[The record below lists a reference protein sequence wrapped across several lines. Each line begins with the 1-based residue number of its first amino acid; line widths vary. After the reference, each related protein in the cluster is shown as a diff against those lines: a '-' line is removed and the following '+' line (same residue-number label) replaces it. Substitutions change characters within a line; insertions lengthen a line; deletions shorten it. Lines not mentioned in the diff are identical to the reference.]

1 MENRFY
7 VLLASVGIYQNIKIK
22 NLPSWEM
29 DLKLMNTALVQG
41 LMIPQDNIRILGENG
56 TVISR
61 NFAREIAEIS
71 KYVSEEDGFICY
83 FSGHGNDRGLCFS
96 DATVTIQSI
105 IEFIK
110 KIKAKSKIVIMDCC
124 YSGNFWLDSVMQMDI
139 EKTVSDFAGHGIAV
153 MASSASNEKS
163 WLGIDGT
170 HSLYTGILTTAMTV
184 NRKIRQGRVSLADIN
199 EEVKKLIKT
208 WNLRNPDRS
217 QHPIY
222 RASLGGTIFFQVE
235 EYKPYQTLQI
245 YLEKSNYI
253 IEAVEPVSSLK
264 EKRLAVFILVKEK
277 SSARQLFDIT
287 RNVVQEVKYIDV
299 YSTLKLENIHGHKA
313 ADAIWCYFGYDESDM
328 VNHRYFARSIWCSN
342 RELRKKYFRAE
353 KNAEVIRGIWIVQ
366 DSSYEMVRKLQQTT
380 IFKEQFQELAKKLL
394 GKTVSMAEQFIRD
407 IEEIDNRTKTVV
419 EVQREYMSWI
429 RQVYEEYYKMIEIP
443 VPPNELHDWFSVVE
457 DLVGCV
463 LDMALE
469 LRKSMEDNELDRWV
483 IRNCVRRYYGDLERM
498 KELESQICKI
508 KREF

>member
-1 MENRFY
+1 MEKIKMENKFH
-7 VLLASVGIYQNIKIK
+7 VLLVSVGVYQNIKIK

-29 DLKLMNTALVQG
+29 DLKLINTALVQG
-41 LMIPQDNIRILGENG
+41 LRISQDNIRVLGEG
-56 TVISR
+56 GIAISK

-71 KYVSEEDGFICY
+71 KYVSDEDGFIFY
-83 FSGHGNDRGLCFS
+83 FSGHGNDSGLCFS

-124 YSGNFWLDSVMQMDI
+124 YSGNFYLDSVMQMDI

-153 MASSASNEKS
+153 MASSASDEKS
-163 WLGIDGT
+163 WLGINGT

-184 NRKIRQGRVSLADIN
+184 NRKIRYGRVALTDIN
-199 EEVKKLIKT
+199 EEVKKLTEI
-208 WNLRNPDRS
+208 WNLKNPDRS

-235 EYKPYQTLQI
+235 EHKSYQTLQI
-245 YLEKSNYI
+245 YLERNNYI
-253 IEAVEPVSSLK
+253 IESVEPLSSLR

-277 SSARQLFDIT
+277 SCARQLYDIT
-287 RNVVQEVKYIDV
+287 GDVVREIKYADV
-299 YSTLKLENIHGHKA
+299 YSTLKMENIHGRKP

-328 VNHRYFARSIWCSN
+328 VNHRYFARSIWCSSS
-342 RELRKKYFRAE
+342 ELQKKYFRFE
-353 KNAEVIRGIWIVQ
+353 KNAEVIRGIWILQ
-366 DSSYEMVRKLQQTT
+366 DSSYEMVRKLQQIT
-380 IFKEQFQELAKKLL
+380 ISKEQFQGLAKELL

-407 IEEIDNRTKTVV
+407 IEEIDNRTKTVA
-419 EVQREYMSWI
+419 ELQREYMPWI
-429 RQVYEEYYKMIEIP
+429 RQVYEEYYKMTEIP
-443 VPPNELHDWFSVVE
+443 IPPNELHGWFSVVE

-469 LRKSMEDNELDRWV
+469 LKKSMEDRLDRWV
-483 IRNCVRRYYGDLERM
+483 IRNCVRRYYEDIEKL
-498 KELESQICKI
+498 KI
-508 KREF
+508 IEEKD